1 MISKIDSQ
9 NTLKDAKKIKELA
22 KELISGEEVQMTCFL
37 LSSEGNLGRSSV
49 IDLDAPHGK
58 NFRQIDHR
66 TLESLIINNKKYLL
80 K

>member
-1 MISKIDSQ
+1 
-9 NTLKDAKKIKELA
+9 
-22 KELISGEEVQMTCFL
+22 MTCFL

-58 NFRQIDHR
+58 NYRQIDHR
-66 TLESLIINNKKYLL
+66 TLESLIINNKKYIL